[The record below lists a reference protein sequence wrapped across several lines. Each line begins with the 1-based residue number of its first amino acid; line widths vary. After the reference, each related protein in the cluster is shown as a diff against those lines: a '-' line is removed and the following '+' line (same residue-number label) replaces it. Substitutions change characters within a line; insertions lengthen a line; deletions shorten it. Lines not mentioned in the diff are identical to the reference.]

1 MLHKHPHTDAIKV
14 AFDIGKALAQS
25 KAAVTTPISKL
36 SPTKKTLGGLG
47 AVAGGVGASLGI
59 MDLLEQGG
67 LVKALRELNLGD
79 EIGKLVHDRN
89 YLLEEGTKEYD
100 NLLRNAQSLMNIKS
114 LDNIE
119 RTAKGLES
127 YNAWARGQ
135 YRSTAVNKYLDAYK
149 NSHLS
154 KLPIPSM
161 FENKAEYFSH
171 PMTEH
176 SARKAFA
183 DFRDAVPSEEIKKI
197 IMRKGFSH
205 LFK

>member
-1 MLHKHPHTDAIKV
+1 MLTKHPQTDAIKV

-59 MDLLEQGG
+59 MDLVEQEG

-119 RTAKGLES
+119 
-127 YNAWARGQ
+127 
-135 YRSTAVNKYLDAYK
+135 STVKDLKSPKYSLLRYEPYINKYLDAYK

-154 KLPIPSM
+154 KLPIPSI

-197 IMRKGFSH
+197 INNNRFDH
-205 LFK
+205 IFK

>member
-1 MLHKHPHTDAIKV
+1 MLTKHPLTDAIKV

-59 MDLLEQGG
+59 MDLLEQEG
-67 LVKALRELNLGD
+67 LVKALRELNIGD

-89 YLLEEGTKEYD
+89 YLLEVDTKEYD
-100 NLLRNAQSLMNIKS
+100 NLLRNAQSIMNTKS

-119 RTAKGLES
+119 RTFHDLQAVRGLPYIDE
-127 YNAWARGQ
+127 
-135 YRSTAVNKYLDAYK
+135 TDIDKYLDAYK
-149 NSHLS
+149 NSQLS
-154 KLPIPSM
+154 KLPIPSI
-161 FENKAEYFSH
+161 FKNKAEYFSH

-183 DFRDAVPSEEIKKI
+183 DFRDSVPSEEIKTI
-197 IMRKGFSH
+197 IHRYPAR
-205 LFK
+205 FK